1 MKTKIIYLR
10 KILYELLMIG
20 VLIYTAFYDYFIIT
34 SGVWQKMGESVSELT
49 TVATQIQS
57 GCGSYTPS
65 EKAIFLSKYGFGYY
79 GMGNSDVVYKID
91 SILQCMSQPKLLT
104 NNLEEIYKKENDEEI
119 LKDLFVSLNN
129 AYPTVFSDKP
139 SLNQSKSL
147 VLTKSSF
154 ENYGLVVRNPIMN
167 TMDIQKTTKQLEVI
181 TKMNQDEFKQY
192 FLSSMKPPTPLS
204 KKSVSNSD
212 LSSVTK
218 FMSDLYNVVAKE
230 IGPIQMIPSLSVE
243 NAVLYSIQDNIKIAW
258 RAMEDIQRKTERKIQ
273 DKITEISR
281 LIKEITSLPGILYT
295 LFSIN
300 SIAFF
305 MILYFINKMK
315 GGKCSNNKMIENNN
329 SNLIENIGG
338 RKQSKKNTLKN
349 K

>member
-1 MKTKIIYLR
+1 
-10 KILYELLMIG
+10 
-20 VLIYTAFYDYFIIT
+20 
-34 SGVWQKMGESVSELT
+34 
-49 TVATQIQS
+49 
-57 GCGSYTPS
+57 
-65 EKAIFLSKYGFGYY
+65 
-79 GMGNSDVVYKID
+79 
-91 SILQCMSQPKLLT
+91 MSQPKLLT